1 MKNNNWEKE
10 IREKLDSY
18 STVDLDGLWER
29 VESATESRK
38 IAFIPWKKALVA
50 TAAIAASAAIVIWS
64 WRDRDSIAHQ
74 MDDIIADNGV
84 AVEEAE
90 SSKEYNTYTIE
101 NTSDSDDEG
110 IIKKAQRIRK
120 AVAVDNPVFAVA
132 EEPQPTILYDTDEAI
147 ECETMPKTRKE
158 EKRSDMTTGT
168 YVWQDFEASAEKR
181 NKRRITFLAYGGSAI
196 SGEPS
201 ASQTLQMK
209 SSSICDATSLHNY
222 NGYSSGNV
230 FEQPATTYR
239 WNIGTSASMRV
250 ELDLNDRFGL
260 SSGLSWTSLEGTDS
274 YQVFKPTLHYL
285 GVPVWLSCRLFGQE
299 ALSVKAVGGPRIDF
313 LVKGSP
319 DIETGPVQLSVHG
332 GLQAEYMFSRWFGFS
347 AGAGADLYVKTS
359 GSPSPFESLSPVA
372 NVNLGLLFKL

>member
-29 VESATESRK
+29 VESATESSK
-38 IAFIPWKKALVA
+38 ITFIPWKKALIA
-50 TAAIAASAAIVIWS
+50 TSAAAAILAIVLWS
-64 WRDRDSIAHQ
+64 TIHGASVSSPMETVIAEYSSGRESTES
-74 MDDIIADNGV
+74 DI
-84 AVEEAE
+84 ET
-90 SSKEYNTYTIE
+90 NTYTIE
-101 NTSDSDDEG
+101 NTSDSENEG
-110 IIKKAQRIRK
+110 IIKKVQRIRK
-120 AVAVDNPVFAVA
+120 AVAVDNPVIAVA
-132 EEPQPTILYDTDEAI
+132 ETPQPTILYDTDEAI

-181 NKRRITFLAYGGSAI
+181 NKRKITLLAYGGSAI
-196 SGEPS
+196 SGDPS
-201 ASQTLQMK
+201 ASQALQMK

-222 NGYSSGNV
+222 YGHSSGNV

-260 SSGLSWTSLEGTDS
+260 SGGLSWTSLEGTDS

-299 ALSVKAVGGPRIDF
+299 AMSVKAVGGPRIDF

>member
-64 WRDRDSIAHQ
+64 WKGRDTIANQ
-74 MDDIIADNGV
+74 KDEIIANNGV
-84 AVEEAE
+84 AVEKAE
-90 SSKEYNTYTIE
+90 SNKEYNTYTIE

-120 AVAVDNPVFAVA
+120 AVAVDNPVIAVA
-132 EEPQPTILYDTDEAI
+132 ETPQPTILYDVDDAI
-147 ECETMPKTRKE
+147 ECEAIPETRRE

-299 ALSVKAVGGPRIDF
+299 AMSVKAVGGPRIDF

-347 AGAGADLYVKTS
+347 AGAGADLYFKTS
-359 GSPSPFESLSPVA
+359 SSSPFESLSPVA

>member
-18 STVDLDGLWER
+18 STVDLDGMWER

-50 TAAIAASAAIVIWS
+50 TAAIAASAAIVIWP

-84 AVEEAE
+84 AVEKAE

-101 NTSDSDDEG
+101 NTSDSENEG
-110 IIKKAQRIRK
+110 IIKKVQRIRK

-132 EEPQPTILYDTDEAI
+132 EEPQPTILYDVDDAI
-147 ECETMPKTRKE
+147 ECEAIPETRRE

-285 GVPVWLSCRLFGQE
+285 GVPIWLSCRLFGQE
-299 ALSVKAVGGPRIDF
+299 TMSVKAVGGPRIDF

-347 AGAGADLYVKTS
+347 AGAGADLYFKTS
-359 GSPSPFESLSPVA
+359 SSSPFESLSPVA

>member
-38 IAFIPWKKALVA
+38 IAFIPWKKVLTA
-50 TAAIAASAAIVIWS
+50 TSAAAAIIAIVLWATIS
-64 WRDRDSIAHQ
+64 GTTGLSPAETIIAEQIGEMASTDSIK
-74 MDDIIADNGV
+74 DD
-84 AVEEAE
+84 
-90 SSKEYNTYTIE
+90 NTYTIE
-101 NTSDSDDEG
+101 NTSDSKDEG

-132 EEPQPTILYDTDEAI
+132 EEPQPQILYDVDDAI
-147 ECETMPKTRKE
+147 ECEAIPETRRE

>member
-132 EEPQPTILYDTDEAI
+132 EEPQPTILYDVDDAI
-147 ECETMPKTRKE
+147 ECEAIPETRRE

>member
-64 WRDRDSIAHQ
+64 WKGRDTIANQ
-74 MDDIIADNGV
+74 KDDIIADNGV
-84 AVEEAE
+84 AVEKAE
-90 SSKEYNTYTIE
+90 SGKEYNTYTIE
-101 NTSDSDDEG
+101 NTSDSENEG
-110 IIKKAQRIRK
+110 IIKKVQRIRK

-181 NKRRITFLAYGGSAI
+181 NKRRITLLAYGGSAI

-222 NGYSSGNV
+222 YGHSSGNV

-274 YQVFKPTLHYL
+274 YQVFNPTLHYL

-299 ALSVKAVGGPRIDF
+299 AISVKAVGGPRIDF

-359 GSPSPFESLSPVA
+359 SSSPFESLSPVA

>member
-38 IAFIPWKKALVA
+38 IAFIPWKNALVA

-84 AVEEAE
+84 AVEKAE
-90 SSKEYNTYTIE
+90 SGKEYNTYTIE

-120 AVAVDNPVFAVA
+120 AVAVDNPVIAVA
-132 EEPQPTILYDTDEAI
+132 ETPQPTILYDTDEAI

-181 NKRRITFLAYGGSAI
+181 NKRSITLLAYGGSAI

-285 GVPVWLSCRLFGQE
+285 GVPIWLSCRLFGQE

-347 AGAGADLYVKTS
+347 AGAGADLYFKTS
-359 GSPSPFESLSPVA
+359 SSSPFESLSPVA

>member
-64 WRDRDSIAHQ
+64 WKGRDTIANQ
-74 MDDIIADNGV
+74 KDEIIADNGV
-84 AVEEAE
+84 AVEKAE
-90 SSKEYNTYTIE
+90 SGKEYNTYTIE

-120 AVAVDNPVFAVA
+120 AVAVDNPVIAVA
-132 EEPQPTILYDTDEAI
+132 ETPQPTILYDTDEAI
-147 ECETMPKTRKE
+147 ECEAIPETRRE

-181 NKRRITFLAYGGSAI
+181 NKRRITLLAYGGSAI

-201 ASQTLQMK
+201 ASGTLQMK

-222 NGYSSGNV
+222 YGHSSGNV

-285 GVPVWLSCRLFGQE
+285 GVPVWLSYRLFGQE

-313 LVKGSP
+313 LVKGCP
-319 DIETGPVQLSVHG
+319 DIETGTVQLSVHG

-347 AGAGADLYVKTS
+347 AGAGADLYFKTS
-359 GSPSPFESLSPVA
+359 SSSPFESLSPVA

>member
-64 WRDRDSIAHQ
+64 WKGRDTIANQ
-74 MDDIIADNGV
+74 KDEIIADNGV
-84 AVEEAE
+84 AVEKAE
-90 SSKEYNTYTIE
+90 SGKEYNTYTIE

-120 AVAVDNPVFAVA
+120 AVAVDNPVIAVA
-132 EEPQPTILYDTDEAI
+132 ETPQPTILYDTDEAI
-147 ECETMPKTRKE
+147 ECEAIPETRRE

-181 NKRRITFLAYGGSAI
+181 NKRRITLLAYGGSAI

-201 ASQTLQMK
+201 ASGTLQMK

-222 NGYSSGNV
+222 YGHSSGNV

-285 GVPVWLSCRLFGQE
+285 GVPVWLSYRLFGQE

-313 LVKGSP
+313 LVKGCP
-319 DIETGPVQLSVHG
+319 DIETGTVQLSVHG

-359 GSPSPFESLSPVA
+359 SSSPFESLSPVA

>member
-64 WRDRDSIAHQ
+64 WKDRDTIANQ
-74 MDDIIADNGV
+74 KDDIIADNGV
-84 AVEEAE
+84 AVEKAE
-90 SSKEYNTYTIE
+90 SGKEYNTYTIE

-120 AVAVDNPVFAVA
+120 AVAVDNPVIAVA
-132 EEPQPTILYDTDEAI
+132 ETPQPTILYDTDEAI

-181 NKRRITFLAYGGSAI
+181 NKRRITLLAYGGSAI

-222 NGYSSGNV
+222 YGHSSGNV

-299 ALSVKAVGGPRIDF
+299 AISVKAVGGPRIDF

-359 GSPSPFESLSPVA
+359 SSSPFESLSPVA

>member
-84 AVEEAE
+84 AVEKAE

-120 AVAVDNPVFAVA
+120 AVAVDNPVIAVA
-132 EEPQPTILYDTDEAI
+132 ETPQPTILYDTDEAI

-313 LVKGSP
+313 LVKGCP

-347 AGAGADLYVKTS
+347 AGAGADLYFKTS
-359 GSPSPFESLSPVA
+359 SSSPFESLSPVA

>member
-29 VESATESRK
+29 VESATESSK
-38 IAFIPWKKALVA
+38 ITFIPWKKALIA

-64 WRDRDSIAHQ
+64 WKGRDTIANQ
-74 MDDIIADNGV
+74 KDDIIADNGV
-84 AVEEAE
+84 AVEKAE
-90 SSKEYNTYTIE
+90 SGKEYNTYTIE

-120 AVAVDNPVFAVA
+120 AVAVDNPVIAVA
-132 EEPQPTILYDTDEAI
+132 ETPQPTILYDTDEAI

>member
-132 EEPQPTILYDTDEAI
+132 EEPQPTILYDVDDAI
-147 ECETMPKTRKE
+147 ECEAIPETRRE

-222 NGYSSGNV
+222 NGYSSGNI

-299 ALSVKAVGGPRIDF
+299 ALSVKVVGGPRVDF

>member
-64 WRDRDSIAHQ
+64 WKDRDSIAHQ

-101 NTSDSDDEG
+101 NTSDSENEG
-110 IIKKAQRIRK
+110 IIKKVQRIRK

-132 EEPQPTILYDTDEAI
+132 EEPQPTILYDVDDAI
-147 ECETMPKTRKE
+147 ECEAIPETRKE
-158 EKRSDMTTGT
+158 KTGSDMTTGN

-181 NKRRITFLAYGGSAI
+181 NKRRITLLAYGGSAI

-201 ASQTLQMK
+201 ASGTLQMK

-222 NGYSSGNV
+222 YGHSSGNV

-299 ALSVKAVGGPRIDF
+299 AMSVKAVGGPRIDF

>member
-120 AVAVDNPVFAVA
+120 AVTVDNPVFAVA

>member
-38 IAFIPWKKALVA
+38 IAFIPWKKVLTA
-50 TAAIAASAAIVIWS
+50 TSAAAAIIAIVLWATIS
-64 WRDRDSIAHQ
+64 GTTGLSPAETIIAEQIGEMASTDSIK
-74 MDDIIADNGV
+74 DD
-84 AVEEAE
+84 
-90 SSKEYNTYTIE
+90 NTYTIE
-101 NTSDSDDEG
+101 NTSDSKDEG

-285 GVPVWLSCRLFGQE
+285 GVPVWLSCRLFGQK

-347 AGAGADLYVKTS
+347 AGAGADLYFKTS
-359 GSPSPFESLSPVA
+359 SSSPFESLSPVA

>member
-64 WRDRDSIAHQ
+64 WKGRDTIANQ
-74 MDDIIADNGV
+74 KDDIIADNGV
-84 AVEEAE
+84 AVEKAE
-90 SSKEYNTYTIE
+90 SGKEYNTYTIE

-120 AVAVDNPVFAVA
+120 AVAVDNPVIAVA
-132 EEPQPTILYDTDEAI
+132 ETPQPTILYDTDEAI

-168 YVWQDFEASAEKR
+168 YVWQNFEASAEKR
-181 NKRRITFLAYGGSAI
+181 NKRRITLLAYGGSAV
-196 SGEPS
+196 SGVSS
-201 ASQTLQMK
+201 AAGTLQMK

-274 YQVFKPTLHYL
+274 YKVFRPTLHYL
-285 GVPVWLSCRLFGQE
+285 GVPVWLSYRLFGQE

-313 LVKGSP
+313 LVKGCP

-347 AGAGADLYVKTS
+347 AGAGADLYFKTS
-359 GSPSPFESLSPVA
+359 SSSPFESLSPVA

>member
-29 VESATESRK
+29 VESATESRRV
-38 IAFIPWKKALVA
+38 AFIPWKKALVA
-50 TAAIAASAAIVIWS
+50 TAAIAASAAIVIWP

-84 AVEEAE
+84 AVEKAE

-110 IIKKAQRIRK
+110 IIKKVQRIRK

-132 EEPQPTILYDTDEAI
+132 EEPQPTILYDVDDAI
-147 ECETMPKTRKE
+147 ECEAIPETRRE

-181 NKRRITFLAYGGSAI
+181 NKRRITLLAYGGSAI

-299 ALSVKAVGGPRIDF
+299 AMSVKAVGGPRIDF

-347 AGAGADLYVKTS
+347 AGAGADLYFKTS
-359 GSPSPFESLSPVA
+359 SSSPFESLSPVA

>member
-84 AVEEAE
+84 AVEKAE

-132 EEPQPTILYDTDEAI
+132 ETPQPTILYDTDEAI

-181 NKRRITFLAYGGSAI
+181 NKRSITLLAYGGSAI

-285 GVPVWLSCRLFGQE
+285 GVPIWLSCRLFGQE

-347 AGAGADLYVKTS
+347 AGAGADLYFKTS
-359 GSPSPFESLSPVA
+359 SSSPFESLSPVA